1 MSKIY
6 FASDFHLG
14 IDARLSSADRERQ
27 IVRWLDM
34 VSANAETIYLV
45 GDIFDFWFEYR
56 TVVPK
61 GYLRLFGKLAEL
73 VDGGLPI
80 HIFTGNHDMWLGS
93 YVKEELGI
101 EVIREPIT
109 VTHYSKRFMIGH
121 GDGLGPGDYGYK
133 FIKKVFAN
141 PICQWCYARIH
152 PNTAFGL
159 ANFWSSTSRKGA
171 IKKDKWLGK
180 ENEWLVQYAEEKV
193 RSEPIDYFVFGHRH
207 LPIFCTL
214 QNSQSIYL
222 NLGDWLDFNSYAS
235 FDGKDLKLDFF
246 ENEGARAIVI

>member
-34 VSANAETIYLV
+34 VAADAETIYLV
-45 GDIFDFWFEYR
+45 GDLFDFWFEYR
-56 TVVPK
+56 SVVPK

-80 HIFTGNHDMWLGS
+80 QIFTGNHDMWLGS
-93 YVKEELGI
+93 YIKDELGI
-101 EVIREPIT
+101 QVIREPII
-109 VTHYSKRFMIGH
+109 VTHHGKQFMIGH

-141 PICQWCYARIH
+141 PLCQWCYARIH
-152 PNTAFGL
+152 PNAAFGL
-159 ANFWSSTSRKGA
+159 ANFWSSQSRKGA
-171 IKKDKWLGK
+171 IKNDKWLGK

-193 RSEPIDYFVFGHRH
+193 RSEAIDYFIFGHRH

-214 QNSQSIYL
+214 QNSKSIYL

-235 FDGKDLKLDFF
+235 FDGEALKLHFF
-246 ENEGARAIVI
+246 ENKGATAIII